1 MRKKVINSAV
11 KYIEWEKDTYKMLNR
26 LDSWLEFHLHV
37 LSVRPKPFY
46 IFMAGLVL
54 AFVSAFM
61 YIKLVV
67 AISNAPLISTLVT
80 SNLSIVEWG
89 FYILFLGTIIYF
101 SCLAVSKH
109 QEALR

>member
-1 MRKKVINSAV
+1 
-11 KYIEWEKDTYKMLNR
+11 MLNR
-26 LDSWLEFHLHV
+26 LDLWLEFHLQV
-37 LSVRPKPFY
+37 LSLRPKPFY

-61 YIKLVV
+61 YLKLVV
-67 AISNAPLISTLVT
+67 AISNVPFISTLVT

-89 FYILFLGTIIYF
+89 FYILFLGTIVFF

-109 QEALR
+109 QEFLR